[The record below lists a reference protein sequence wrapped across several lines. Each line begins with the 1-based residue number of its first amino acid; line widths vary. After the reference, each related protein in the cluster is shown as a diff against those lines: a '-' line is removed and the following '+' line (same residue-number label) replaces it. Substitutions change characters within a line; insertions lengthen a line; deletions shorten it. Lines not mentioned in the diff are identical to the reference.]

1 MVSLLHSVIALG
13 AENAM
18 RTIKIVGL
26 VLFMA
31 MFGNAASSYAK
42 DAKSTDLWD
51 RVEHHYANSNGVKIH
66 YVALGKGPLVVMIH
80 GFPDF
85 WYTWR
90 DQMRVLSAQ
99 YRVVAVD
106 QRGYDL
112 SGRPPGIEQYAMP
125 LLVDDIGAVIKAE
138 GRSKAVIVGH
148 DWGGAV
154 AWTLAMTHP
163 DWIQALIILNLPH
176 PYGIQREIKNNP
188 EQRKNSQYAFNF
200 QKPGAEK
207 TLSPEKLAAWVKDD
221 KARVHYIEAFERS
234 DFEAM
239 LNYYRANYPR
249 PSQTADASDAS
260 APQPPSTPP
269 PPPPPKVKVPVLEF
283 HGLADQA
290 LLPGALSGTWDLVDE
305 DFTLVTIP
313 GAGHFVQQDAS
324 ALVTATMS
332 DWLKRRIPPANQT
345 LTEP

>member
-1 MVSLLHSVIALG
+1 MRICYAGSELVIGAGMNKINRVCTALFAALLLG
-13 AENAM
+13 AAPL
-18 RTIKIVGL
+18 I
-26 VLFMA
+26 
-31 MFGNAASSYAK
+31 AK
-42 DAKSTDLWD
+42 DSHPKDLWD
-51 RVEHHYANSNGVKIH
+51 RVEHHDAESGGVKIH
-66 YVALGKGPLVVMIH
+66 YAALGNGPLIVMIH

-90 DQMRVLSAQ
+90 KQMDALSAH

-112 SGRPPGIEQYAMP
+112 SGRPAGIEQYAMP
-125 LLVDDIGAVIKAE
+125 LLVNDIGAVIKAE
-138 GRSKAVIVGH
+138 GRSSAVIVGH

-163 DWIQALIILNLPH
+163 EWIQALVILNLPH
-176 PYGIQREIKNNP
+176 PSGIQREIKNNP

-207 TLSPEKLAAWVKDD
+207 NLTAEKLAGWVKDD
-221 KARVHYIEAFERS
+221 AARVHYIEAFNRS

-249 PSQTADASDAS
+249 LDQDSASL
-260 APQPPSTPP
+260 TPP
-269 PPPPPKVKVPVLEF
+269 PPPLPKVTVPVLEF
-283 HGLADQA
+283 HGLGDQA
-290 LLPGALSGTWDLVDE
+290 LLPGALSGTWDLVDK

-324 ALVTATMS
+324 DLVTTTMS
-332 DWLKRRIPPANQT
+332 DWLARRIH
-345 LTEP
+345 

>member
-1 MVSLLHSVIALG
+1 MQTMKLVGIAFFMLM
-13 AENAM
+13 AANATPSSA
-18 RTIKIVGL
+18 RDD
-26 VLFMA
+26 
-31 MFGNAASSYAK
+31 ASK
-42 DAKSTDLWD
+42 DLWN
-51 RVEHHYANSNGVKIH
+51 RVEHHFVDSNGVQIH
-66 YVALGKGPLVVMIH
+66 YVALGKGPLIVMIH

-90 DQMRVLSAQ
+90 KQMEALSGQ

-112 SGRPPGIEQYAMP
+112 SGRPAGVEQYAMP

-138 GRSKAVIVGH
+138 GRSSAVIVGH

-163 DWIQALIILNLPH
+163 EWIQALVILNLPH
-176 PYGIQREIKNNP
+176 PNGIRREISNNP
-188 EQRKNSQYAFNF
+188 QQRKNSEYAFNF

-207 TLSPEKLAAWVKDD
+207 TLTAEKLAAWVKDD
-221 KARVHYIEAFERS
+221 DARVHYIEAFERS

-249 PSQTADASDAS
+249 PDQVAEAS
-260 APQPPSTPP
+260 APTPL
-269 PPPPPKVKVPVLEF
+269 PKVTVPVLEF

-290 LLPGALSGTWDLVDE
+290 LLPGALSGTWEWVDK

-313 GAGHFVQQDAS
+313 GAGHFVQQDA
-324 ALVTATMS
+324 ADLVTRTMS
-332 DWLKRRIPPANQT
+332 DWLKQRIH
-345 LTEP
+345 

>member
-1 MVSLLHSVIALG
+1 
-13 AENAM
+13 M
-18 RTIKIVGL
+18 RTRKILCLAWLL
-26 VLFMA
+26 VVF
-31 MFGNAASSYAK
+31 ASVTTSFAK
-42 DAKSTDLWD
+42 ETDSKDLWD
-51 RVEHHYANSNGVKIH
+51 RVEHHYADSNGVKIH
-66 YVALGKGPLVVMIH
+66 YAALGKGPLIVMIH

-90 DQMRVLSAQ
+90 DQMGALSSK

-112 SGRPPGIEQYAMP
+112 SGRPPGIEQYAMT

-138 GRSKAVIVGH
+138 GRSSAVIVGH

-163 DWIQALIILNLPH
+163 DWVQALIILNLPH

-188 EQRKNSQYAFNF
+188 QQRKNSQYAFNF

-207 TLSPEKLAAWVKDD
+207 NLSAEQLAGWVKDD
-221 KARVHYIEAFERS
+221 KARVHYIEAFKRS

-249 PSQTADASDAS
+249 PDQAADA
-260 APQPPSTPP
+260 

-290 LLPGALSGTWDLVDE
+290 LLPGALSGTWDLVE
-305 DFTLVTIP
+305 QDFTLVTIP

-332 DWLKRRIPPANQT
+332 DWLNRRIAPQT
-345 LTEP
+345 QTKP

>member
-1 MVSLLHSVIALG
+1 
-13 AENAM
+13 
-18 RTIKIVGL
+18 
-26 VLFMA
+26 
-31 MFGNAASSYAK
+31 
-42 DAKSTDLWD
+42 
-51 RVEHHYANSNGVKIH
+51 
-66 YVALGKGPLVVMIH
+66 MIH

-90 DQMRVLSAQ
+90 DQMGALSSK

-112 SGRPPGIEQYAMP
+112 SGRPSGIEQYAMT

-138 GRSKAVIVGH
+138 GRSSAVIVGH

-188 EQRKNSQYAFNF
+188 LQRKNSQYAFNF

-207 TLSPEKLAAWVKDD
+207 ALSAEQLAGWVKDD
-221 KARVHYIEAFERS
+221 KARVHYIEAFKRS

-249 PSQTADASDAS
+249 PDQAADAADA
-260 APQPPSTPP
+260 PP

-290 LLPGALSGTWDLVDE
+290 LLPGALSGTWDLVE
-305 DFTLVTIP
+305 QDFTLVTIP

-332 DWLKRRIPPANQT
+332 DWLNRRIPPQT
-345 LTEP
+345 QTKP

>member
-1 MVSLLHSVIALG
+1 MQAMNMVRTAVFAALLLG
-13 AENAM
+13 
-18 RTIKIVGL
+18 TVPLI
-26 VLFMA
+26 
-31 MFGNAASSYAK
+31 AK
-42 DAKSTDLWD
+42 DSEPKDLWD
-51 RVEHHYANSNGVKIH
+51 RVEHHNADSSGIKIH
-66 YVALGKGPLVVMIH
+66 YAALGKGPLIVMIH

-90 DQMRVLSAQ
+90 KQMDALSAH

-112 SGRPPGIEQYAMP
+112 SDRPAGIEQYAMP
-125 LLVDDIGAVIKAE
+125 LLVNDIGAVIKAE
-138 GRSKAVIVGH
+138 GRGSAVIVGH

-163 DWIQALIILNLPH
+163 EWIQALVILNLPH
-176 PYGIQREIKNNP
+176 PSGIQREIKNNP
-188 EQRKNSQYAFNF
+188 EQRKNSQYAYNF

-207 TLSPEKLAAWVKDD
+207 NLTAEKLAGWVKDD
-221 KARVHYIEAFERS
+221 AARVHYIEAFNRS

-249 PSQTADASDAS
+249 PDQNPATA
-260 APQPPSTPP
+260 TPLSP
-269 PPPPPKVKVPVLEF
+269 LPKVTVPVLEF
-283 HGLADQA
+283 HGLGDQA
-290 LLPGALSGTWDLVDE
+290 LLPGALNGTWDLVDK

-324 ALVTATMS
+324 DLVTTTMS
-332 DWLKRRIPPANQT
+332 DWLGRRIH
-345 LTEP
+345 

>member
-1 MVSLLHSVIALG
+1 
-13 AENAM
+13 M
-18 RTIKIVGL
+18 RTFKLIAMVL
-26 VLFMA
+26 VTLLSVDATAFT
-31 MFGNAASSYAK
+31 K
-42 DAKSTDLWD
+42 DKTPKDLWD
-51 RVEHHYANSNGVKIH
+51 RVENHYADSNGVKIH
-66 YVALGKGPLVVMIH
+66 YVALGKGPLIVMIH

-90 DQMRVLSAQ
+90 KQMDALSPQ

-112 SGRPPGIEQYAMP
+112 SDRPAGIEQYAMP
-125 LLVDDIGAVIKAE
+125 LLVGDIGAVIKAE
-138 GRSKAVIVGH
+138 GRESAVIVGH

-154 AWTLAMTHP
+154 AWSLAMTHP
-163 DWIQALIILNLPH
+163 EWIQALVILNLPH

-188 EQRKNSQYAFNF
+188 EQRKNSEYAFNF

-207 TLSPEKLAAWVKDD
+207 NLTSERLAAWVKDAG
-221 KARVHYIEAFERS
+221 ARARYIDAFNRS

-249 PSQTADASDAS
+249 PGQD
-260 APQPPSTPP
+260 STTLTPATP
-269 PPPPPKVKVPVLEF
+269 IKVSVPVLEF

-290 LLPGALSGTWDLVDE
+290 LLPGALSGTWDWVE
-305 DFTLVTIP
+305 KDFTLVTVP

-324 ALVTATMS
+324 DLVTATMS
-332 DWLKRRIPPANQT
+332 DWLQRRIH
-345 LTEP
+345 

>member
-1 MVSLLHSVIALG
+1 V
-13 AENAM
+13 NK
-18 RTIKIVGL
+18 TILYLAWIL
-26 VLFMA
+26 VA
-31 MFGNAASSYAK
+31 FGSATTSFAK
-42 DAKSTDLWD
+42 EAGSKDLWD
-51 RVEHHYANSNGVKIH
+51 RVEHHYADSNGVQIH
-66 YVALGKGPLVVMIH
+66 YAALGKGPLIVMIH

-90 DQMRVLSAQ
+90 DQMGALSTK

-112 SGRPPGIEQYAMP
+112 SGRPPGIEQYAMT

-138 GRSKAVIVGH
+138 GRSSAVIVGH

-188 EQRKNSQYAFNF
+188 LQRKNSQYAFNF

-207 TLSPEKLAAWVKDD
+207 DLSAEQLAGWVKDD
-221 KARVHYIEAFERS
+221 KARVHYIEAFKRS

-249 PSQTADASDAS
+249 PEQAADAVDA
-260 APQPPSTPP
+260 P

-290 LLPGALSGTWDLVDE
+290 LLPGALSGTWELVE
-305 DFTLVTIP
+305 QDFTLVTIP

-332 DWLKRRIPPANQT
+332 DWLNRRIPPQT
-345 LTEP
+345 QTKP